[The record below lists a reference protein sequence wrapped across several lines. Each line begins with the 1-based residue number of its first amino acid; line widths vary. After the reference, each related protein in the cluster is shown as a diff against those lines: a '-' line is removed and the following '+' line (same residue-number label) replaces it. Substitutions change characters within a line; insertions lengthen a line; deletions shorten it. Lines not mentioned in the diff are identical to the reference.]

1 MDNSF
6 FIYLEQ
12 LELMGFFSGYF
23 LIYLLVKFTAD
34 VLLQKK
40 IIYINLT
47 MLLPYAYAIVGI
59 MFLGFQLKNLY
70 PDYSID
76 NLKSTTQNAFL
87 KILALLSVFFF
98 IPALAKK
105 PVLSVLHSLVF
116 FYFIVRD
123 LFLYFFKDADNNL
136 LQNDMNIYARS
147 ILLNLISFLL
157 VALFYFLFIFLKR
170 KNTR

>member
-87 KILALLSVFFF
+87 KIWALLSVLFF